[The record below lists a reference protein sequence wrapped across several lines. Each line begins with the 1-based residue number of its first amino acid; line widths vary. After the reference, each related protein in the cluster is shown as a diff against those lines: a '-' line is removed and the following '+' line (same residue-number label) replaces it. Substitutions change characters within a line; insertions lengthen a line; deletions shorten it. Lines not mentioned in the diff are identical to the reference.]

1 MPQAS
6 SEKTYISIVIGS
18 SIPFYDVWHNIYRIE
33 TYLHQTNMKTTTA
46 KYSALLK
53 KTDRELNV
61 ILEND
66 MRKTHPT
73 KDAAI
78 RNAFFLLLIAA

>member
-1 MPQAS
+1 MSIPL
-6 SEKTYISIVIGS
+6 SEKSYISIGIGC
-18 SIPFYDVWHNIYRIE
+18 SIPVYHVWHNLYRIK
-33 TYLHQTNMKTTTA
+33 TYLHQTNMKTTTD
-46 KYSALLK
+46 KYSALLR

-66 MRKTHPT
+66 IRKTHPT

>member
-1 MPQAS
+1 
-6 SEKTYISIVIGS
+6 
-18 SIPFYDVWHNIYRIE
+18 
-33 TYLHQTNMKTTTA
+33 MKTTTA